1 MDQAVVF
8 TIFFAALLTTWLGR
22 RKLSLVLWIV
32 ALAALAGDY
41 LFHAT
46 DKLPLSF

>member
-1 MDQAVVF
+1 MDQAIVF
-8 TIFFAALLTTWLGR
+8 IIFFVALLAAWLGW
-22 RKLSLVLWIV
+22 RKLSLVFWVV

-41 LFHAT
+41 LFHVT